1 MSDSEQRTSILGS
14 EIARRGLI
22 PVPEPV
28 LFAYAAAL
36 MVSMF
41 LFVFFGSTI
50 WTLAGVLAVVGG
62 TLWATTDLGAAGLGR
77 GRSCTGSG
85 IGGGESTVNT
95 STGHPVMSCT
105 GCSEP
110 IRAGSSRSR
119 SEMSLRWI

>member
-62 TLWATTDLGAAGLGR
+62 TLWATTDMGGR
-77 GRSCTGSG
+77 RSWAGRSYTGSG
-85 IGGGESTVNT
+85 IGGGAGAVST
-95 STGHPVMSCT
+95 SIGHPVVSCT
-105 GCSEP
+105 GCSGP
-110 IRAGSSRSR
+110 IRAGSSRCR
-119 SEMSLRWI
+119 SGMPLRWI

>member
-62 TLWATTDLGAAGLGR
+62 TLWATTDINGRRSWAGR
-77 GRSCTGSG
+77 NCTGSG

-95 STGHPVMSCT
+95 STGRPVMSCT

-110 IRAGSSRSR
+110 IRAGSSRCR